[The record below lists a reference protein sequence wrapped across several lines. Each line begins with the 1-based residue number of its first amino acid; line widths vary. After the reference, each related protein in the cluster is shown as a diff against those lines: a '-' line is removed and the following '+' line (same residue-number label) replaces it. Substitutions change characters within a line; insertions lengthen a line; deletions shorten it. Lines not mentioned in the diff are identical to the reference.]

1 MARSV
6 DSRTI
11 TGTWIPSHVPSG
23 SGSSRIIAGLL
34 VFCSIITST
43 TFGYDGSML
52 NGLNILPEY
61 TDYFHLTSATTGL
74 QTSAVFIGG
83 CIAGLCWGNVV
94 DYAGRRQSLFW
105 AAIITLSA
113 VILQTA
119 AQNVAMC
126 KFKPQSYTSFSHAST
141 AQRVLVYGKYGNLLV
156 PQSSL
161 HESSSASVL
170 PHLAVVALH
179 ILPRRF
185 PCTGEDG
192 GLGSL
197 TTAITNPLVG
207 GLVAAGVTY
216 GTAKLQSTW
225 AWRAPSL
232 VQGFFSLI
240 CIVIL
245 PFLPE
250 SPRWLAYRGHH
261 DAAHTVL
268 AQTYADGDRNS
279 PVVKSAL
286 KEIVDT
292 LEYEKSN
299 NEKLCFRTS
308 SARRRIALA
317 CSAAVFST
325 ISGNV
330 IASYYLGPLLTLAGI
345 TSTKVQLE
353 VNIILNAW
361 SLVCALCGTCSVD
374 RLGRKTT
381 ALASATTLTVI
392 IFIEG
397 ALTKVY
403 GTSENDSGI
412 YATVA
417 SVFLFMGAYSFGW
430 TALLYLYPP
439 EVLNYPIRA
448 VGVGLFQ
455 FVANAT
461 AVLIVFTM
469 PIALD
474 NIGYITY
481 FVNGA
486 WDVLVVIIIAVFW
499 VETKGKTLEELDVTF
514 EGEKHSD
521 APELTLVYRGE
532 ASVSTGKNVQ
542 TMEESQSGQHSAR
555 QNT

>member
-6 DSRTI
+6 DSRTT
-11 TGTWIPSHVPSG
+11 TGTWIPAYVPSG

-34 VFCSIITST
+34 VFCSIVTST

-83 CIAGLCWGNVV
+83 CLAGLCWGNVV

-113 VILQTA
+113 VVLQTA

-126 KFKPQSYTSFSHAST
+126 KFHLRRYLLIYHVFTTPRAFALGSH
-141 AQRVLVYGKYGNLLV
+141 VYLL
-156 PQSSL
+156 PSQLSL
-161 HESSSASVL
+161 QESSSDSVL
-170 PHLAVVALH
+170 PHPVVAVLH
-179 ILPRRF
+179 ILPRRSL
-185 PCTGEDG
+185 CTGEDG

-197 TTAITNPLVG
+197 TIAIMNLIVG

-232 VQGFFSLI
+232 VQGLFSLI
-240 CIVIL
+240 CIVVL

-250 SPRWLAYRGHH
+250 SPRWLAFHGHH
-261 DAAHTVL
+261 EAAHTVL
-268 AQTYADGDRNS
+268 AQTYADGDRDS
-279 PVVKSAL
+279 PVVIAAL

-292 LEYEKSN
+292 LKYERKN

-308 SARRRIALA
+308 PARRRIALA

-330 IASYYLGPLLTLAGI
+330 IASYYLGPLLTLTGI

-353 VNIILNAW
+353 VNIVLNAW
-361 SLVCALCGTCSVD
+361 SLVCALCGTLAID

-381 ALASATTLTVI
+381 ALASATALTVI

-403 GTSENDSGI
+403 GTSKNDSGT

-430 TALLYLYPP
+430 TPLLYLYPP

-469 PIALD
+469 PVALD
-474 NIGYITY
+474 NIGYMTY

-486 WDVLVVIIIAVFW
+486 WDVLVIIIIAVFW
-499 VETKGKTLEELDVTF
+499 VETKGKTLEELDVIF

-521 APELTLVYRGE
+521 APELVPVYRGE
-532 ASVSTGKNVQ
+532 ANISFGKPVQ
-542 TMEESQSGQHSAR
+542 TVKESQPNQQFSE
-555 QNT
+555 

>member
-1 MARSV
+1 MARNV
-6 DSRTI
+6 DRRTT
-11 TGTWIPSHVPSG
+11 TGTWIPSYVPSG

-34 VFCSIITST
+34 VLCSIITST

-83 CIAGLCWGNVV
+83 CLAGLCWGNVV

-126 KFKPQSYTSFSHAST
+126 KFKPQSYTLFVVIARILIGFGTAASGCGGPPYLAET
-141 AQRVLVYGKYGNLLV
+141 L
-156 PQSSL
+156 PL
-161 HESSSASVL
+161 HW
-170 PHLAVVALH
+170 
-179 ILPRRF
+179 R
-185 PCTGEDG
+185 GW
-192 GLGSL
+192 GLG
-197 TTAITNPLVG
+197 IFNDCYYVG
-207 GLVAAGVTY
+207 GLVAAGITY

-232 VQGFFSLI
+232 VQGLFSLI
-240 CIVIL
+240 CIIIL

-279 PVVKSAL
+279 PVVIAAL

-299 NEKLCFRTS
+299 NEKLVSLKSSIDEMKSSSPGTS
-308 SARRRIALA
+308 PYRSAFAHPLHAGVLPSRVQQQSLA
-317 CSAAVFST
+317 RFPA
-325 ISGNV
+325 I
-330 IASYYLGPLLTLAGI
+330 
-345 TSTKVQLE
+345 TKVQLE

-361 SLVCALCGTCSVD
+361 SLVCALCGTFYVD

-397 ALTKVY
+397 ALTKLY

-430 TALLYLYPP
+430 TPLLYLYPP

-486 WDVLVVIIIAVFW
+486 WDVLVIIIIAVFW
-499 VETKGKTLEELDVTF
+499 VETKGKTLEELDVVF

-521 APELTLVYRGE
+521 APELVLVYRGE

-542 TMEESQSGQHSAR
+542 TAEESQSSQHSAR

>member
-6 DSRTI
+6 DSRTT
-11 TGTWIPSHVPSG
+11 TGTWIPSYVPYG

-43 TFGYDGSML
+43 TFGYDG

-105 AAIITLSA
+105 AAIITISA

-119 AQNVAMC
+119 AQNVAM
-126 KFKPQSYTSFSHAST
+126 FVAYPNTVVVGNPTDTILAGRT
-141 AQRVLVYGKYGNLLV
+141 LAYGHDGNLLV

-161 HESSSASVL
+161 HESSSALVL

-185 PCTGEDG
+185 LCTGEAG
-192 GLGSL
+192 GLRSL

-216 GTAKLQSTW
+216 GTAKLHSTW

-232 VQGFFSLI
+232 VQGLFSLI

-279 PVVKSAL
+279 PVIIAAL
-286 KEIVDT
+286 KEIIDT

-299 NEKLCFRTS
+299 KEKLCFRTS
-308 SARRRIALA
+308 SARRRLALA

-403 GTSENDSGI
+403 GTSKNDSGI

-430 TALLYLYPP
+430 TPLLYLYPP

-461 AVLIVFTM
+461 A
-469 PIALD
+469 
-474 NIGYITY
+474 
-481 FVNGA
+481 
-486 WDVLVVIIIAVFW
+486 LV
-499 VETKGKTLEELDVTF
+499 GL
-514 EGEKHSD
+514 
-521 APELTLVYRGE
+521 
-532 ASVSTGKNVQ
+532 
-542 TMEESQSGQHSAR
+542 
-555 QNT
+555 

>member
-1 MARSV
+1 MARNV
-6 DSRTI
+6 DSRTT
-11 TGTWIPSHVPSG
+11 TGTWIPAYVPSG

-83 CIAGLCWGNVV
+83 CLAGLCWGNVV

-126 KFKPQSYTSFSHAST
+126 KLQSQSYTLFCHASS
-141 AQRVLVYGKYGNLLV
+141 AQ
-156 PQSSL
+156 QSSCTWQQRAFT
-161 HESSSASVL
+161 HF
-170 PHLAVVALH
+170 AVVIARILIGFGTAASGCGGPPYLAETLPLH
-179 ILPRRF
+179 WR
-185 PCTGEDG
+185 GW
-192 GLGSL
+192 GLG
-197 TTAITNPLVG
+197 IFNDCYYVG
-207 GLVAAGVTY
+207 GLVAAGVTC

-232 VQGFFSLI
+232 VQGLFSLI

-250 SPRWLAYRGHH
+250 SPRWLAYRGHR

-279 PVVKSAL
+279 PVVIAAL
-286 KEIVDT
+286 KEIIDT

-299 NEKLCFRTS
+299 NEKLCFRTP

-330 IASYYLGPLLTLAGI
+330 IASYYIGPLLTLAGI

-397 ALTKVY
+397 ALTKVF
-403 GTSENDSGI
+403 GTSNNDSGI

-430 TALLYLYPP
+430 TPLLYLYPP

-481 FVNGA
+481 FINGA
-486 WDVLVVIIIAVFW
+486 WDVLVIIIIAVFW
-499 VETKGKTLEELDVTF
+499 VETKGKTLEELDVVF

-521 APELTLVYRGE
+521 APELVLVYRGE
-532 ASVSTGKNVQ
+532 ASVPTGKNVQ
-542 TMEESQSGQHSAR
+542 TVEGRQSSQQSSGKGM
-555 QNT
+555 

>member
-1 MARSV
+1 MAHGI
-6 DSRTI
+6 DSRTT
-11 TGTWIPSHVPSG
+11 TGTWIPAYVPSG
-23 SGSSRIIAGLL
+23 SGSSRLIAGLL

-61 TDYFHLTSATTGL
+61 TDYFHLNSATTGL

-83 CIAGLCWGNVV
+83 CLAGLCWGKVV
-94 DYAGRRQSLFW
+94 DHAGRRQSLFW

-113 VILQTA
+113 VVLQTA

-126 KFKPQSYTSFSHAST
+126 KFQLRRRLSVYHVSVTERAFPFGCLVIARIFIGFGTAASGCGGPPYLAET
-141 AQRVLVYGKYGNLLV
+141 L
-156 PQSSL
+156 PL
-161 HESSSASVL
+161 HW
-170 PHLAVVALH
+170 
-179 ILPRRF
+179 R
-185 PCTGEDG
+185 GW
-192 GLGSL
+192 GLG
-197 TTAITNPLVG
+197 IFNDCYYVG
-207 GLVAAGVTY
+207 GLVAAGLTY
-216 GTAKLQSTW
+216 GTAKLQTTW

-240 CIVIL
+240 CIIII

-250 SPRWLAYRGHH
+250 SPRWLAYRGHYE
-261 DAAHTVL
+261 AAHTVL
-268 AQTYADGDRNS
+268 AQTYADGDRES
-279 PVVKSAL
+279 PVVIAAL

-292 LEYEKSN
+292 LEYEKKN
-299 NEKLCFRTS
+299 NEKLSLSQCFRTP

-353 VNIILNAW
+353 VNIVLNAW
-361 SLVCALCGTCSVD
+361 SLVCALCGTLSID

-403 GTSENDSGI
+403 GTSKNDSGI

-430 TALLYLYPP
+430 TPLLYLYPP

-481 FVNGA
+481 FINGA
-486 WDVLVVIIIAVFW
+486 WDILVIIFIAVFW
-499 VETKGKTLEELDVTF
+499 VETKGKTLEELDVIF

-521 APELTLVYRGE
+521 APELVLVYRGE
-532 ASVSTGKNVQ
+532 ATVSTGKPVQ
-542 TMEESQSGQHSAR
+542 TVEESQSSQQSST
-555 QNT
+555 QST

>member
-1 MARSV
+1 
-6 DSRTI
+6 
-11 TGTWIPSHVPSG
+11 
-23 SGSSRIIAGLL
+23 
-34 VFCSIITST
+34 
-43 TFGYDGSML
+43 ML

-61 TDYFHLTSATTGL
+61 TNYFHLTSATTGL

-83 CIAGLCWGNVV
+83 CLAGLCWGNVA

-105 AAIITLSA
+105 AAIITLI
-113 VILQTA
+113 VIARILIGFGTA
-119 AQNVAMC
+119 ASGCGGPPFLAETLPLHWRGWGLGIFNDC
-126 KFKPQSYTSFSHAST
+126 Y
-141 AQRVLVYGKYGNLLV
+141 YGKYARGVSLV
-156 PQSSL
+156 DIECQDAAA
-161 HESSSASVL
+161 ES
-170 PHLAVVALH
+170 
-179 ILPRRF
+179 
-185 PCTGEDG
+185 
-192 GLGSL
+192 
-197 TTAITNPLVG
+197 TNSTVG

-232 VQGFFSLI
+232 VQGLFSLV
-240 CIVIL
+240 CIVVL

-250 SPRWLAYRGHH
+250 RHH
-261 DAAHTVL
+261 EAAHTVL
-268 AQTYADGDRNS
+268 AQTYADGDRDS
-279 PVVKSAL
+279 PVVVAAL

-292 LEYEKSN
+292 LEYEKNN
-299 NEKLCFRTS
+299 NEKLSLSQCFRTP

-330 IASYYLGPLLTLAGI
+330 IASYYLGSLLTLAGI

-361 SLVCALCGTCSVD
+361 SLVCALCGTFSVD

-403 GTSENDSGI
+403 GTSNNDSGI

-430 TALLYLYPP
+430 TPLLYLYPP

-448 VGVGLFQ
+448 VGVGMFQ
-455 FVANAT
+455 FVANGT

-474 NIGYITY
+474 NIDYITY

-486 WDVLVVIIIAVFW
+486 WDVLVIIIIAVFW
-499 VETKGKTLEELDVTF
+499 VETKGKTLEELDVIF

-521 APELTLVYRGE
+521 APELVLVYRGE
-532 ASVSTGKNVQ
+532 ANVSAGKNVQ
-542 TMEESQSGQHSAR
+542 TVEESQSSQQSSE
-555 QNT
+555 QST

>member
-1 MARSV
+1 MAHGI
-6 DSRTI
+6 DSRTT
-11 TGTWIPSHVPSG
+11 TGTWIPAYVPSG
-23 SGSSRIIAGLL
+23 SGSSRLIAGLL

-61 TDYFHLTSATTGL
+61 TDYFHLNSATTGL

-83 CIAGLCWGNVV
+83 CLAGLCWGKVV
-94 DYAGRRQSLFW
+94 DYGGRRQSLFW

-113 VILQTA
+113 VVLQTA
-119 AQNVAMC
+119 AQNVAM
-126 KFKPQSYTSFSHAST
+126 FVVSFVIARIFIGFGTAASGCGGPPYLAET
-141 AQRVLVYGKYGNLLV
+141 L
-156 PQSSL
+156 PL
-161 HESSSASVL
+161 HW
-170 PHLAVVALH
+170 
-179 ILPRRF
+179 R
-185 PCTGEDG
+185 GW
-192 GLGSL
+192 GLG
-197 TTAITNPLVG
+197 IFNDCYYVG
-207 GLVAAGVTY
+207 GLVAAGLTY

-232 VQGFFSLI
+232 VQGLFSLI
-240 CIVIL
+240 CIIVL

-261 DAAHTVL
+261 EAAHTVL
-268 AQTYADGDRNS
+268 AQTYADGDRDS
-279 PVVKSAL
+279 PVVIAAL

-292 LEYEKSN
+292 LEYEKKS
-299 NEKLCFRTS
+299 NEKLSLSQCFRTP

-353 VNIILNAW
+353 VNIVLNAW
-361 SLVCALCGTCSVD
+361 SLVCALCGTLSID

-403 GTSENDSGI
+403 GTSKNDSGI

-430 TALLYLYPP
+430 TPLLYLYPP

-486 WDVLVVIIIAVFW
+486 WDILVIIFIAVFW
-499 VETKGKTLEELDVTF
+499 VETKGKTLEELDVIF

-521 APELTLVYRGE
+521 APELVLVYRGE
-532 ASVSTGKNVQ
+532 ATVSTGKTVQ
-542 TMEESQSGQHSAR
+542 TVEESQSSQQSST
-555 QNT
+555 QSM

>member
-6 DSRTI
+6 DSRTT
-11 TGTWIPSHVPSG
+11 TGTWIPSYVPYG

-105 AAIITLSA
+105 AAIITISA

-126 KFKPQSYTSFSHAST
+126 KFKPQSYTLFFVIARILIGFGTAASGCGGPPYLAET
-141 AQRVLVYGKYGNLLV
+141 L
-156 PQSSL
+156 PL
-161 HESSSASVL
+161 HW
-170 PHLAVVALH
+170 
-179 ILPRRF
+179 R
-185 PCTGEDG
+185 GW
-192 GLGSL
+192 GLE
-197 TTAITNPLVG
+197 IFNDCYYVG

-216 GTAKLQSTW
+216 GTAKLHSTW

-232 VQGFFSLI
+232 VQGLFSLI

-279 PVVKSAL
+279 PVIIAAL
-286 KEIVDT
+286 KEIIDT

-299 NEKLCFRTS
+299 KEKLCFRTS
-308 SARRRIALA
+308 SARRRLALA

-403 GTSENDSGI
+403 GTSKNDSGI

-430 TALLYLYPP
+430 TPLLYLYPP

-486 WDVLVVIIIAVFW
+486 WDVFVIIIIAVFW
-499 VETKGKTLEELDVTF
+499 VETKGKTLEELDVIF

-521 APELTLVYRGE
+521 APELVLVYRGE

-542 TMEESQSGQHSAR
+542 TVEESQSSLQSAER
-555 QNT
+555 ST

>member
-6 DSRTI
+6 VSRTT
-11 TGTWIPSHVPSG
+11 TGTWIPSYVPSG

-61 TDYFHLTSATTGL
+61 TNYFHLTSATTGL
-74 QTSAVFIGG
+74 QTSAVFIVV
-83 CIAGLCWGNVV
+83 IA
-94 DYAGRRQSLFW
+94 R
-105 AAIITLSA
+105 
-113 VILQTA
+113 ILIGFGTA
-119 AQNVAMC
+119 ASGCGGPPFLAETLPLHWRGWGLGIFNDC
-126 KFKPQSYTSFSHAST
+126 Y
-141 AQRVLVYGKYGNLLV
+141 YGK
-156 PQSSL
+156 
-161 HESSSASVL
+161 
-170 PHLAVVALH
+170 
-179 ILPRRF
+179 
-185 PCTGEDG
+185 
-192 GLGSL
+192 
-197 TTAITNPLVG
+197 
-207 GLVAAGVTY
+207 
-216 GTAKLQSTW
+216 
-225 AWRAPSL
+225 
-232 VQGFFSLI
+232 
-240 CIVIL
+240 
-245 PFLPE
+245 
-250 SPRWLAYRGHH
+250 WLAYQGHH
-261 DAAHTVL
+261 EAAHTVL
-268 AQTYADGDRNS
+268 AQTYADGDRDS
-279 PVVKSAL
+279 PVVVAAL

-292 LEYEKSN
+292 LEYEKNN
-299 NEKLCFRTS
+299 NEKLSLSQCFRTP

-330 IASYYLGPLLTLAGI
+330 IASYYLGSLLTLAGI

-361 SLVCALCGTCSVD
+361 SLVCALCGTFSVD

-403 GTSENDSGI
+403 GTSNNDSGI

-430 TALLYLYPP
+430 TPLLYLYPP

-448 VGVGLFQ
+448 VGVGMFQ
-455 FVANAT
+455 FVANGT

-474 NIGYITY
+474 NIDYITY

-486 WDVLVVIIIAVFW
+486 WDVLVIIIIAVFW
-499 VETKGKTLEELDVTF
+499 VETKGKTLEELDVIF

-521 APELTLVYRGE
+521 APELVLVYRGE
-532 ASVSTGKNVQ
+532 ANVSAGKNVQ
-542 TMEESQSGQHSAR
+542 TVEESQSSQQSSE
-555 QNT
+555 QST